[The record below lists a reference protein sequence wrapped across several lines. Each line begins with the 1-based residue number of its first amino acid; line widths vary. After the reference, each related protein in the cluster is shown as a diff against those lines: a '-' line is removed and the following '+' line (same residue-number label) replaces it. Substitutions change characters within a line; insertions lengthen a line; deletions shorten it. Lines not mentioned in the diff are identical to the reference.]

1 MGESMTMKM
10 SPSWT
15 SAWEEKV
22 PLPCL
27 RRSAGKGY
35 PYILTRTAVPPAR
48 SITLYDIQTR
58 P

>member
-22 PLPCL
+22 PLP
-27 RRSAGKGY
+27 RVSRDVGKPFY
-35 PYILTRTAVPPAR
+35 VILTRTVVSLAR
-48 SITLYDIQTR
+48 
-58 P
+58 

>member
-22 PLPCL
+22 PLP
-27 RRSAGKGY
+27 RVPRDGGKPFY
-35 PYILTRTAVPPAR
+35 VILTRTAVSLAR
-48 SITLYDIQTR
+48 SITLYGIRNR

>member
-1 MGESMTMKM
+1 MGESMTIKM

-27 RRSAGKGY
+27 RSGAGKGY
-35 PYILTRTAVPPAR
+35 PDILTRTAVPLVR
-48 SITLYDIQTR
+48 SITLCGIRNR